1 MTGRSKPFLEDSASA
16 SGLRWPLPKKRR
28 LLLLDEPTTYLDLAH
43 QLEILQLL
51 EKLNQEEGRTILMV
65 IHDLNHAAR
74 FAHHMVA
81 LNRGAIVKEGA
92 PHEVMTSEVLKK
104 VFQIDAEIILDPR
117 TGKPVCLTYD
127 LLKKEEDQRL
137 ATG

>member
-1 MTGRSKPFLEDSASA
+1 M
-16 SGLRWPLPKKRR
+16 
-28 LLLLDEPTTYLDLAH
+28 LLDEPTTYLDLAH

-51 EKLNQEEGRTILMV
+51 EKLNKEEGRTILMV

-92 PHEVMTSEVLKK
+92 PHEVMTSEVLKRC
-104 VFQIDAEIILDPR
+104 FRLM
-117 TGKPVCLTYD
+117 
-127 LLKKEEDQRL
+127 LKL
-137 ATG
+137 F